1 MGKLV
6 DALAPYLDRA
16 RDYYAQLSSRDQRAL
31 LVLSIF
37 FAVML
42 VYFAVWHPIASW
54 SAKQRAD
61 YVYEKETH
69 ALMVANQGKARSVVT
84 ASSQSA
90 PTKDAASVIASSGKR
105 SGLTLTR
112 VQPARQGVS
121 VWIDEVPY
129 QKLLGWLIYLNEKEH
144 LQIRQIRIDRTEQ
157 DGVVKVFMRLS
168 Y

>member
-1 MGKLV
+1 MGKLTDV
-6 DALAPYLDRA
+6 LAPYLERL
-16 RDYYAQLSSRDQRAL
+16 RDYYSQLSSRDQRAL
-31 LVLSIF
+31 LALSIF
-37 FAVML
+37 FTVL
-42 VYFAVWHPIASW
+42 FVYFAIWHPIASW
-54 SAKQRAD
+54 STKQRDD
-61 YVYEKETH
+61 YLYEKETQ
-69 ALMVANQGKARSVVT
+69 ALMVANQARARSVVT
-84 ASSQSA
+84 TSSQSA